1 MSSCCL
7 QIYCYEKDECI
18 PPGFCSYWRDDAH
31 SDWLAGHTNFVSRL
45 MRNRSISAYDF
56 VWGQAYSP
64 ADWKREYNISE
75 FDMLKAEQDLNRS
88 SVDYGKLA
96 VFWLN
101 KQALLTRVW
110 LQKNS
115 LSLESWQDA
124 KQAPDWMKKF
134 TFFIADWLSR
144 NNRSASDL
152 TKWLQS
158 GAMSVDAWVVD
169 LLFPHRSDKLQCPVG
184 QVRFLVFLHL
194 HILSWKL
201 TAFKVH

>member
-1 MSSCCL
+1 
-7 QIYCYEKDECI
+7 
-18 PPGFCSYWRDDAH
+18 
-31 SDWLAGHTNFVSRL
+31 

-56 VWGQAYSP
+56 VWRQAYSH
-64 ADWKREYNISE
+64 ADWKKEYNISE
-75 FDMLKAEQDLNRS
+75 SDWLKAEQDLNRS
-88 SVDYGKLA
+88 SVDYDELA

-134 TFFIADWLSR
+134 TFFIADLLSR

-152 TKWLQS
+152 TKWLQN

-169 LLFPHRSDKLQCPVG
+169 LLFPHRSDKSQCPVG

-194 HILSWKL
+194 HILSWKI